1 VYYGVGHVAGGVGQV
16 VLPVP
21 GAALAVGT
29 ELGVHQDVVLR
40 VVVELAVAGAGVPVV
55 GAAVPVG
62 WLG

>member
-1 VYYGVGHVAGGVGQV
+1 M
-16 VLPVP
+16 VLPMP

-29 ELGVHQDVVLR
+29 EMGVHLDVVLR